1 MEAIRIFQDDTYRR
15 SHWVAVGNS
24 RIVVGEPLV
33 AAGAFDGAFDGAED
47 PVVAGLGMVVLGL
60 GSLGPVGLP

>member
-1 MEAIRIFQDDTYRR
+1 M
-15 SHWVAVGNS
+15 AVGNS

-33 AAGAFDGAFDGAED
+33 AAGAFDGAED

>member
-1 MEAIRIFQDDTYRR
+1 MEAIRNFQDDTYRH

-33 AAGAFDGAFDGAED
+33 AAGAFDGAED